1 MAIHSSIPAWRIQDR
16 GAWQST
22 VHSVAHSLTL
32 LKRLSKHALGFQNA
46 SFVFFVFLHAMFY
59 LCLFHF
65 VIILSRLSTPSHF
78 MDPNPTCI
86 FDYTASLNN
95 VACFSFDY
103 EMNCLYT
110 SWSAIHCHSL
120 AALGLVY
127 SSTHSDGWYYW
138 FD

>member
-1 MAIHSSIPAWRIQDR
+1 MDR

-22 VHSVAHSLTL
+22 VHRVAPCLTL
-32 LKRLSKHALGFQNA
+32 LKRLSKHVLGFQNA
-46 SFVFFVFLHAMFY
+46 SFFFFFPHAMFY
-59 LCLFHF
+59 LYLFNF
-65 VIILSRLSTPSHF
+65 VIILSRLNTPSHF

-86 FDYTASLNN
+86 FIYTASLNT
-95 VACFSFDY
+95 VACFSFNY
-103 EMNCLYT
+103 EMHCVYT

-127 SSTHSDGWYYW
+127 SSTHSDGWCYW